1 MNNHKCFFYL
11 NTFVL
16 MYKTFKLEIEKIGIN
31 SNTEIFLAISGGI
44 DSMVLSDLLIQ
55 SGISHT
61 LLHCNFKLRDTE
73 SDYDE
78 EFIRQHAKKNKLDYH
93 INCFDTNEKAN
104 ELKLTTQECARKLRY
119 DWFFTYLNN
128 ENSILL
134 TAHHLD
140 DSIETFLIN
149 LLRGTGLKGLTG
161 INSGDRQIYRP
172 LLPFSKV
179 EIHEFALK
187 NNIIYREDS
196 SNLSNN
202 YLRNK
207 LRHQLIPNLK
217 SLSENF
223 DSKISTLF
231 TELKETDVFIE
242 NYLAAQKLTLNKTK
256 QIRIS
261 DLNHIPQFMWHR
273 LFSEFGLS
281 RIHRL
286 ELVKLT
292 KSITGSIFNSSTHIL
307 LKDRENI
314 IIKAASKIDDILIL
328 IKSVESNIKLKNSEL
343 KLNEIVKGQKRNF
356 RSNCAYLDLDKISW
370 PMTLRNYRNGDKMV
384 PFGLKGNKLISKIL
398 KDKKLNKFQKERQY
412 VIESNGKVIWLLD
425 LVISNQF
432 SITEETSRIIKI
444 EHIQY

>member
-1 MNNHKCFFYL
+1 
-11 NTFVL
+11 
-16 MYKTFKLEIEKIGIN
+16 
-31 SNTEIFLAISGGI
+31 
-44 DSMVLSDLLIQ
+44 
-55 SGISHT
+55 
-61 LLHCNFKLRDTE
+61 
-73 SDYDE
+73 
-78 EFIRQHAKKNKLDYH
+78 
-93 INCFDTNEKAN
+93 
-104 ELKLTTQECARKLRY
+104 
-119 DWFFTYLNN
+119 
-128 ENSILL
+128 
-134 TAHHLD
+134 
-140 DSIETFLIN
+140 
-149 LLRGTGLKGLTG
+149 
-161 INSGDRQIYRP
+161 
-172 LLPFSKV
+172 
-179 EIHEFALK
+179 
-187 NNIIYREDS
+187 DS

-370 PMTLRNYRNGDKMV
+370 PM
-384 PFGLKGNKLISKIL
+384 
-398 KDKKLNKFQKERQY
+398 
-412 VIESNGKVIWLLD
+412 
-425 LVISNQF
+425 
-432 SITEETSRIIKI
+432 
-444 EHIQY
+444 